1 MMDAQIPNKTG
12 DKTTSK
18 AVANKVATDPDK
30 ATINKLRQEI
40 RDLNKTIKEMQKP
53 DIQAINIAVPR
64 KLLTRVNRYLADFT
78 RSNGAVV
85 NLTDFICDAMDI
97 YLWAEEDNKRSEEV
111 QRKAELEKQKTIKA
125 A

>member
-1 MMDAQIPNKTG
+1 MDARIPNKTG

-18 AVANKVATDPDK
+18 AVANKVATDQDK

-40 RDLNKTIKEMQKP
+40 RDLNKMIKEMQKP

-64 KLLTRVNRYLADFT
+64 KLLTRVNRYLADYT
-78 RSNGAVV
+78 RSTGEVL
-85 NLTDFICDAMDI
+85 NLSDFICDAMDI

>member
-1 MMDAQIPNKTG
+1 MDTQVVNKPINKAATKSNTA
-12 DKTTSK
+12 KTETDQ
-18 AVANKVATDPDK
+18 NKVISQLK
-30 ATINKLRQEI
+30 QEI
-40 RDLNKTIKEMQKP
+40 KTLNSTIKEIQKP

-111 QRKAELEKQKTIKA
+111 QRKAELEKQKTIKSA
-125 A
+125 